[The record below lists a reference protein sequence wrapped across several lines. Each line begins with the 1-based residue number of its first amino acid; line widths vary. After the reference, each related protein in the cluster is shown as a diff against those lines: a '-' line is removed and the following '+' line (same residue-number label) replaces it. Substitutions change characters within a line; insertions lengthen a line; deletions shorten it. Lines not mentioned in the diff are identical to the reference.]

1 MKVVSALRA
10 IAYAQ
15 AMSAASPSSPAPRP
29 EDHSDAPPSSSSFQ
43 RLDGQAVRLSAAT
56 LEHRIASRF
65 PDRTLWEVCREVV
78 GIVDEINAG
87 TGISRRRVRLARLL
101 SRLGVVVILLFLGAA
116 IVLAA
121 RDLADERDLLG
132 PLDMLPLLETIIND
146 LVFGG
151 IAVFFLLRIPERM
164 ERARVLRILH
174 RLRSLAHVIDMHQLT
189 KVPERLERDARED
202 GGLDL
207 DRTELTRY
215 LDFCTEM
222 LSLVG
227 KSAALFAEHT
237 TDGDVLDAVEG
248 IEALTSDMARK
259 GWQKIGIIQQG

>member
-1 MKVVSALRA
+1 
-10 IAYAQ
+10 
-15 AMSAASPSSPAPRP
+15 
-29 EDHSDAPPSSSSFQ
+29 
-43 RLDGQAVRLSAAT
+43 
-56 LEHRIASRF
+56 
-65 PDRTLWEVCREVV
+65 
-78 GIVDEINAG
+78 
-87 TGISRRRVRLARLL
+87 
-101 SRLGVVVILLFLGAA
+101 
-116 IVLAA
+116 
-121 RDLADERDLLG
+121 
-132 PLDMLPLLETIIND
+132 MLPLLETIIND

-189 KVPERLERDARED
+189 KVPERLERDSRED

-207 DRTELTRY
+207 DRAELNRY

-248 IEALTSDMARK
+248 IETLTSDMARK
-259 GWQKIGIIQQG
+259 VWQKIGIIQQQG

>member
-1 MKVVSALRA
+1 
-10 IAYAQ
+10 
-15 AMSAASPSSPAPRP
+15 MSATTDPSAPAPRP
-29 EDHSDAPPSSSSFQ
+29 EDHSDAPPSSSRFQ
-43 RLDGQAVRLSAAT
+43 RLDGQAVRRSAAT
-56 LEHRIASRF
+56 LEHRIATRF

-78 GIVDEINAG
+78 GLVDEIIAG
-87 TGISRRRVRLARLL
+87 TGISRRRVRLARVL
-101 SRLGVVVILLFLGAA
+101 SRLGVVA
-116 IVLAA
+116 IVLFLVGAVA
-121 RDLADERDLLG
+121 LATGDLLEEREAIG
-132 PLDMLPLLETIIND
+132 PLDMLPLLETLIND

-189 KVPERLERDARED
+189 KVPERLERGSRED

-227 KSAALFAEHT
+227 KSAALFAERT

-248 IEALTSDMARK
+248 IEGLTSDMARK
-259 GWQKIGIIQQG
+259 VWQKIGIIQQQD

>member
-1 MKVVSALRA
+1 M
-10 IAYAQ
+10 
-15 AMSAASPSSPAPRP
+15 
-29 EDHSDAPPSSSSFQ
+29 
-43 RLDGQAVRLSAAT
+43 
-56 LEHRIASRF
+56 
-65 PDRTLWEVCREVV
+65 
-78 GIVDEINAG
+78 
-87 TGISRRRVRLARLL
+87 
-101 SRLGVVVILLFLGAA
+101 
-116 IVLAA
+116 
-121 RDLADERDLLG
+121 
-132 PLDMLPLLETIIND
+132 
-146 LVFGG
+146 
-151 IAVFFLLRIPERM
+151 
-164 ERARVLRILH
+164 LRILH

-189 KVPERLERDARED
+189 KVPERLERGSRAD

-259 GWQKIGIIQQG
+259 VWQKIGIIQQQG